1 MGRDVGYAIAFER
14 EIEGLDPRTFD
25 GRKLALERHSVDAI
39 AHEYDLP
46 GLGEFVAFSHDE
58 AEALAA
64 DMKFDAP
71 TVGSET
77 GRWFQPQNGLEVVQQ
92 ILAHLEENP
101 DDVRDA
107 EAIRSGLTSLESML
121 SLAVASAIRF
131 RLSVTY

>member
-77 GRWFQPQNGLEVVQQ
+77 GRWFPPANGLVVVRQ
-92 ILAHLEENP
+92 ILVHLDDNP
-101 DDVRDA
+101 DDVRDTA
-107 EAIRSGLTSLESML
+107 AVRNGLTSLENML
-121 SLAVASAIRF
+121 SRAVENATRF
-131 RLSVTY
+131 RLSVDY